1 MSRMRNYQAGNEGT
15 ETGVLVKSDKGR
27 KVSVEGERMLSVESD
42 WTVFKRRLLL
52 YQPLRQSWT
61 KSTIV
66 LSCSKKRRHRL
77 TEDNPRKVL
86 VSEERASWKKRTKTV
101 QKNPQR
107 RKCTDP
113 SCDYWHPPIRQNYK
127 FEAGCNFGDQCLFG
141 HTEADGQPCEMSKK
155 SGGKGSVPILKESTQ
170 WGCVCPKITLR
181 KCLFCGKLEIWDRI
195 IPSDSSRAHG
205 TAQKFGKE
213 WVHRKVLCKSVNLK
227 NAIRVRQ
234 NLRIGHIRKSCNK
247 KDAPAAK
254 HWNWREMS
262 LSSKPGTRPRYT
274 LLPKCRHPL
283 RQSERSE
290 NSSYILEHQCTC

>member
-1 MSRMRNYQAGNEGT
+1 MI
-15 ETGVLVKSDKGR
+15 
-27 KVSVEGERMLSVESD
+27 SVESY

-66 LSCSKKRRHRL
+66 LSCSKKAQTQTDGRQLSKGFGVRGESSL
-77 TEDNPRKVL
+77 EKKAED
-86 VSEERASWKKRTKTV
+86 RAKKTSK
-101 QKNPQR
+101 
-107 RKCTDP
+107 KCTDP
-113 SCDYWHPPIRQNYK
+113 SCDCWHPPIRQNYK

-195 IPSDSSRAHG
+195 IPSDSSREHG

-234 NLRIGHIRKSCNK
+234 KLRIGHFRKSCNK

-262 LSSKPGTRPRYT
+262 LSSKPGTSPRKT
-274 LLPKCRHPL
+274 LLPKCRHLL
-283 RQSERSE
+283 RQSQRSE
-290 NSSYILEHQCTC
+290 NSSWIPEHQCTC